1 MDLPVE
7 LRLEMTDYV
16 VTSDQPIDWRLL
28 PDDHWPLSE
37 GTFGLQK
44 LNIITQ
50 VYRQFREETTGLVWK
65 INPIHFYGMDI
76 GIGSAYS
83 WSLQWIEK
91 AEA

>member
-1 MDLPVE
+1 LNTINLEQYNTFNLITPRTIVHLLYQGEVLP
-7 LRLEMTDYV
+7 T
-16 VTSDQPIDWRLL
+16 
-28 PDDHWPLSE
+28 
-37 GTFGLQK
+37 
-44 LNIITQ
+44 TQ

-83 WSLQWIEK
+83 WSLQWTEK